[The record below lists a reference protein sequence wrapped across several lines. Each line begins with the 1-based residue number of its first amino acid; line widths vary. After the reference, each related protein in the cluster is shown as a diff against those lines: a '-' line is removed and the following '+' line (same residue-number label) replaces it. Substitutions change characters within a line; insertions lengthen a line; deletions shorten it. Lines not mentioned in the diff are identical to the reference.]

1 VKFKILT
8 FLLILSMLFVTA
20 GTGPPAVTASPGA
33 IAPDLGTAASFVG
46 LAGSTFTNTGSGVY
60 YGNVG
65 VYPGTAVIGFP
76 PGEVRDGAI
85 YEGGAVPMQAQI
97 DANTAYTAL
106 AGQACDTDLTGQDL
120 GGKTLQPGVYCFNTS
135 AQLTG
140 DLVLDA
146 MGDPNAVWVFKI
158 GSTLTTA
165 SDSSVGMI
173 NGGQA
178 LNVFWQ
184 VGSSATL
191 GTTTRFSGNILADQS
206 ITLVTGASLLG
217 RALAL
222 HAGVTMDTNG
232 SPPITNA
239 PLYTLDVTIV
249 GRGSVT
255 LNPPGTVILP
265 PGTAI
270 LPYTFIAGTVVTLTA
285 TPDMN
290 WYFAGWSGDLS
301 GTANLAQ
308 LVLTMDANK
317 VVTATFRTNIFLP
330 LVQRNYT
337 P

>member
-1 VKFKILT
+1 MKFRILT
-8 FLLILSMLFVTA
+8 LLLIMSVLFVTV
-20 GTGPPAVTASPGA
+20 GGPTPNVTANPNA
-33 IAPDLGTAASFVG
+33 EAPDLGTAASFVG
-46 LAGSTFTNTGSGVY
+46 LAGSTFTNTGPGVY

-65 VYPGTAVIGFP
+65 VSPGTEVTGFP
-76 PGEVRDGAI
+76 PGEVRNGEI
-85 YEGGAVPMQAQI
+85 YRGGAVPEQAQL
-97 DANTAYTAL
+97 DALAAYTTL
-106 AGQACDTDLTGQDL
+106 DGQECDTDMTGVDL
-120 GGKTLQPGVYCFNTS
+120 GGQTLQPGVYCFDTS

-146 MGDPNAVWVFKI
+146 LGDANAVWVFKT

-165 SDSSVGMI
+165 SGATVGLI

-191 GTTTRFSGNILADQS
+191 GTTTLFSGNILADQS
-206 ITLVTGASLLG
+206 ITLDTGAGLLG

-222 HAGVTMDTNG
+222 NGAVTMDTNG

-239 PLYTLDVTIV
+239 PTYTLTVNIV
-249 GRGSVT
+249 GQGSVT
-255 LNPPGTVILP
+255 AAPPDTVILP
-265 PGTAI
+265 PGTVI
-270 LPYTFIAGTVVTLTA
+270 FPYTFISGTVVTLTA
-285 TPDMN
+285 IPYTN

-301 GTANLAQ
+301 GTANPAQ
-308 LVLTMDANK
+308 LTMDANK
-317 VVTATFRTNIFLP
+317 VVTATFRTNIYLP

>member
-1 VKFKILT
+1 MKFKILT

-33 IAPDLGTAASFVG
+33 IAPDLGTAATFVG

-60 YGNVG
+60 YGDVG
-65 VYPGTAVIGFP
+65 VYPGTEVVGFP
-76 PGEVRDGAI
+76 PGEVREGAI
-85 YEGGAVPMQAQI
+85 YAGGAVPMQAQI
-97 DANTAYTAL
+97 DATSAYNAL
-106 AGQACDTDLTGQDL
+106 AVQVCPNDMTGVDL
-120 GGKTLQPGVYCFNTS
+120 GGMTLDPGVYCFDTS

-146 MGDPNAVWVFKI
+146 MGDPNAVWVFQT

-165 SDSSVGMI
+165 SGATVGLI

-206 ITLVTGASLLG
+206 ITLVTGAGLLG

-222 HAGVTMDTNG
+222 NGGVTMDTNG
-232 SPPITNA
+232 SPPITNT
-239 PLYTLDVTIV
+239 PVYTLTIHIV
-249 GRGSVT
+249 GQGSVT
-255 LNPPGTVILP
+255 AEPPGTVILP
-265 PGTAI
+265 PGTVI
-270 LPYTFIAGTVVTLTA
+270 FPYTFIAGTVVTLTA
-285 TPDMN
+285 MPDMN

-301 GTANLAQ
+301 GAANPAQ
-308 LVLTMDANK
+308 LTMDANK

>member
-1 VKFKILT
+1 MKFKVLT

-20 GTGPPAVTASPGA
+20 GTGLPAAMASPNA
-33 IAPDLGTAASFVG
+33 EAPDLGTAASFVG

-65 VYPGTAVIGFP
+65 VYPGTAVEGFP
-76 PGEVRDGAI
+76 PGEVRNGEI
-85 YEGGAVPMQAQI
+85 YRGGAVPMQAQI
-97 DANTAYTAL
+97 DATTAYNAL
-106 AGQACDTDLTGQDL
+106 ALQSCDTNLTDQNL
-120 GGKTLQPGVYCFNTS
+120 GGKTLDPGVYCFNTS

-146 MGDPNAVWVFKI
+146 MGDANAVWVFKT

-165 SDSSVGMI
+165 SGASVRLI

-206 ITLVTGASLLG
+206 ITLVTGAGLLG

-222 HAGVTMDTNG
+222 NGAVTMDTNG

-239 PLYTLDVTIV
+239 PTYTLTVNIV
-249 GRGSVT
+249 GQGSVT
-255 LNPPGTVILP
+255 AAPPDTVILP
-265 PGTAI
+265 PGTVI
-270 LPYTFIAGTVVTLTA
+270 FPYTFISGTVVTLTA

-301 GTANLAQ
+301 GAANPEQ
-308 LVLTMDANK
+308 LTMDANK
-317 VVTATFRTNIFLP
+317 VVTATFRTNIYLP
-330 LVQRNYT
+330 LVQRNT
-337 P
+337 NP

>member
-1 VKFKILT
+1 MKFKVLT
-8 FLLILSMLFVTA
+8 FLLILSVLFVTA

-33 IAPDLGTAASFVG
+33 EAPDLGTAASFVG

-85 YEGGAVPMQAQI
+85 YGGGAVPMQAQI
-97 DANTAYTAL
+97 DAATAYNAL
-106 AGQACDTDLTGQDL
+106 ALQSCDTNLTDQNL
-120 GGKTLQPGVYCFNTS
+120 GGQTLQPGVYCFDTS

-146 MGDPNAVWVFKI
+146 LGDANAVWVFKI

-165 SDSSVGMI
+165 SGATVGLI

-191 GTTTRFSGNILADQS
+191 GTTTLFSGNILAYQS
-206 ITLVTGASLLG
+206 ITLDTGAGLVG

-222 HAGVTMDTNG
+222 NGAVTMDTNG

-239 PLYTLDVTIV
+239 PTYTLTVNIV
-249 GRGSVT
+249 GQGNVT
-255 LNPPGTVILP
+255 AEPPGTVILP
-265 PGTAI
+265 PGTM
-270 LPYTFIAGTVVTLTA
+270 LFPYTFISGTVVTLEA
-285 TPDMN
+285 VPAAL
-290 WYFAGWSGDLS
+290 WYFAGWSGDLGGS
-301 GTANLAQ
+301 AN
-308 LVLTMDANK
+308 
-317 VVTATFRTNIFLP
+317 P
-330 LVQRNYT
+330 
-337 P
+337 